1 MISRAIIVWVLLVIG
16 TILISVQIG
25 LKAEALDDNLKA
37 VERKQEVE
45 RDRIRV
51 LRASY
56 AYLTASDQL
65 QPLVQRHLVLEPIRG
80 DQMVTLADLP
90 VRVPVPVSKG
100 QEPGADAPSVK
111 VPTAPVGPRTAEAPS
126 QERSNP
132 PRNSDKNPPWLK
144 AKQGPVLQ
152 PVGLPS
158 QKRSSL

>member
-1 MISRAIIVWVLLVIG
+1 MISRAIVVWVLLVIG

-25 LKAEALDDNLKA
+25 LKAEALDDDLHA
-37 VERKQEVE
+37 VHRKHEAE

-65 QPLVQRHLVLEPIRG
+65 QPLAERHLALEPVRG
-80 DQMVTLADLP
+80 DQMVVLGDLP
-90 VRVPVPVSKG
+90 ERAPVPVARG
-100 QEPGADAPSVK
+100 REPGSAA
-111 VPTAPVGPRTAEAPS
+111 PRTAEAPP
-126 QERSNP
+126 QRQPRSPKGSTN
-132 PRNSDKNPPWLK
+132 NPPWLK

-152 PVGLPS
+152 PAGLPS

>member
-1 MISRAIIVWVLLVIG
+1 MISRAIVVWVLLVIG

-25 LKAEALDDNLKA
+25 LKAEALDDDLHA
-37 VERKQEVE
+37 VHRKHEAE

-65 QPLVQRHLVLEPIRG
+65 QPLAERHLALEPVRG
-80 DQMVTLADLP
+80 DQMVVLGDLP
-90 VRVPVPVSKG
+90 ERAPVPVARG
-100 QEPGADAPSVK
+100 REPGSAAPSVK
-111 VPTAPVGPRTAEAPS
+111 LPEADAAPRTAEAPP
-126 QERSNP
+126 QRQPRSPKGSTN
-132 PRNSDKNPPWLK
+132 NPPWLK

>member
-1 MISRAIIVWVLLVIG
+1 MISRAIVIWVLLVIG
-16 TILISVQIG
+16 TILVSVQIG
-25 LKAEALDDNLKA
+25 LKAEALDDSLKA
-37 VERKQEVE
+37 VERKQDVE

-65 QPLVQRHLVLEPIRG
+65 QPLVVRHLALQPIHG

-90 VRVPVPVSKG
+90 LRVPVPVMKG
-100 QEPGADAPSVK
+100 KEPEETEPRVQ
-111 VPTAPVGPRTAEAPS
+111 VPGVAEGPRTAEAPS
-126 QERSNP
+126 QERSDP
-132 PRNSDKNPPWLK
+132 PRSSNNNPPWLK